1 MEDLLYLVHRIPYPP
16 NKGDK
21 IRSYHL
27 LKHLSRRYRIFL
39 GTFIDDPADWQHVET
54 VKSLCAETC
63 IVNLHPLAGKLASL
77 RGLASG
83 MPLTL
88 PYYHSARLQS
98 WVDIL
103 LASRRIKHAF
113 VFSSAM
119 AQYLHGRK
127 IARRVIDFVDVDSE
141 KWRQYGNAK
150 RWPLNQIYHREA
162 RLLLDYER
170 RIASEFDHATFVSG
184 AEARLFKRLAPEAA
198 GKIRFFNNGVDAD
211 YFTPQAEY
219 ANPFPSGVRPLVFT
233 GAMDYWANAEAVE
246 WFAHKIFPVVRA
258 RQPSAVF
265 YIVGAR
271 PTPAVR
277 ALGTMEGVTVTGS
290 VPDVRPFL
298 AHAALS
304 VAPLRI
310 ARGIQNKVLEA
321 MSMAKTVIASP
332 EAAEGIHAIAG
343 RELLVAR
350 DERGFVDL
358 IVSHLRSGALSYV
371 GAAARER
378 VMRHYSWQ
386 SGMQQLDALL
396 DPATAD
402 QQPLDFGSARRM
414 AGSTGRGLP

>member
-27 LKHLSRRYRIFL
+27 LKHLSQRYRVFL
-39 GTFIDDPADWQHVET
+39 GTFIDDPEDWQHVET
-54 VKSLCAETC
+54 VKSMCAETC
-63 IVNLHPLAGKLASL
+63 VVNLNPLAGKLASL
-77 RGLASG
+77 RGLATG
-83 MPLTL
+83 MPLSL
-88 PYYHSARLQS
+88 PYYRSARLQS
-98 WVDIL
+98 WVDTL

-119 AQYLHGRK
+119 AQYLHGHK

-141 KWRQYGNAK
+141 KWRQYGKAK
-150 RWPLNQIYHREA
+150 RWPASHIYRREA

-211 YFTPQAEY
+211 YFTPQASY
-219 ANPFPSGVRPLVFT
+219 ATPYPPRVRPLVFT

-258 RQPSAVF
+258 RQPSSAF

-277 ALGTMEGVTVTGS
+277 ALGALEGVTVTGA
-290 VPDVRPFL
+290 VPDVRPYL

-321 MSMAKTVIASP
+321 MSMAKTVIAST

-358 IVSHLRSGALSYV
+358 IVTHLQSGTASDV
-371 GAAARER
+371 GVAARER
-378 VMRHYSWQ
+378 VVRHYSWQ

-396 DPATAD
+396 NPTAGD
-402 QQPLDFGSARRM
+402 HGPLDFGAARRI
-414 AGSTGRGLP
+414 AGSFQRSPT